1 MSSLGLLSRQAII
14 EQILDIINGKD
25 ATTNILI
32 ISLNPWRK
40 LQKIFKEMYAG
51 VHKSV
56 SNFSSAIACVVVQT
70 FIINEYGLQAHWVH
84 NGNLVMSGTRLF
96 GLMPVL

>member
-1 MSSLGLLSRQAII
+1 MSSLLSRPAII
-14 EQILDIINGKD
+14 DQTLDIISGKD
-25 ATTNILI
+25 ATTDTLI

-56 SNFSSAIACVVVQT
+56 SNFSSAIACVLMQT
-70 FIINEYGLQAHWVH
+70 SIINQYELEAHWIH
-84 NGNLVMSGTRLF
+84 NENLVMLGALLF
-96 GLMPVL
+96 GMMPES

>member
-1 MSSLGLLSRQAII
+1 MSSLLSRPAII
-14 EQILDIINGKD
+14 DQTLDIISGKD
-25 ATTNILI
+25 ATTDTLI

-56 SNFSSAIACVVVQT
+56 SNFSSAIACVLMQT
-70 FIINEYGLQAHWVH
+70 SIINQYELQAHWIH
-84 NGNLVMSGTRLF
+84 NGNLVMLGALLF
-96 GLMPVL
+96 GMMPES